1 MSSISRLI
9 CNVILPRTN
18 NANCVRA
25 IRRDCGGPRLLI
37 LEARNYVSDANELI
51 KSVNQIDQKN
61 TTFLS
66 FIFNLQ
72 LKEKK
77 FQRIFLFSQQK
88 YKYIRF
94 FFPCIIRNTAFRSG
108 SYQHFC
114 VESMEEPNVTGG
126 CSVNNG

>member
-25 IRRDCGGPRLLI
+25 IRCDCGGPRLLI

-51 KSVNQIDQKN
+51 KSADRSEKYNVPLFHFQFAIKRKK
-61 TTFLS
+61 
-66 FIFNLQ
+66 IF
-72 LKEKK
+72 EE
-77 FQRIFLFSQQK
+77 FSYFRSK
-88 YKYIRF
+88 SITIRF

-114 VESMEEPNVTGG
+114 VESMEEPNVSGG